1 MQASIANSS
10 RTRSRFNKDVRTCTK
25 LERAVCVCVRHFL
38 DHGEG
43 AGAGGGEVHDGGA
56 AAAGGVGHAAE
67 EGAEEPEHHR
77 RGRQGDAG
85 AVRVTV
91 GPRPRAG
98 GGEVH
103 DGGGAAAGG
112 VGHATKEG
120 AEEPGHHRR
129 GRQGA
134 AAGVRVAIG
143 PRPRDGVVVAPE
155 DTDAT
160 AAAAGAR
167 RWVRDE
173 GPQQELL
180 GLPRLPAGQRLG
192 GWTHARP
199 PASRACAGASQGRSL
214 LKREERKSSL
224 AAVSLFGRNI
234 FVPLPHVRSCMILPP
249 FFYLPHFSKK

>member
-1 MQASIANSS
+1 M
-10 RTRSRFNKDVRTCTK
+10 
-25 LERAVCVCVRHFL
+25 
-38 DHGEG
+38 HGEG
-43 AGAGGGEVHDGGA
+43 AG
-56 AAAGGVGHAAE
+56 
-67 EGAEEPEHHR
+67 
-77 RGRQGDAG
+77 
-85 AVRVTV
+85 
-91 GPRPRAG
+91 AG

-180 GLPRLPAGQRLG
+180 GRPRLPAGQRLG
-192 GWTHARP
+192 GFTHARP